1 MEWGR
6 FSLLSYT
13 EDQKKYWKKKRK
25 KQILLPPYA
34 LLQMNLYVARFTYKF
49 IIPKLLG
56 DGPCCSSSCYHEYT
70 INTNIFYYCTHRLLC
85 TTIATINNTQFAILA
100 VRCRRMNSPTALLR
114 TYLSGVKRG
123 KVHHA
128 YAYVCTPPPLYTSL
142 LFSVRFSKPIKHGET
157 LEQKQT
163 QQVQR
168 HVSTALLL
176 LLTFFWSNH
185 SSVGACPMNECC
197 SALQQ

>member
-1 MEWGR
+1 MQSPGS
-6 FSLLSYT
+6 SLDSRLASLAAQDTAAALVKAQQQRGQVQSVICPMPHEFFFPHTKHY
-13 EDQKKYWKKKRK
+13 Q
-25 KQILLPPYA
+25 LLYNSCTA
-34 LLQMNLYVARFTYKF
+34 F
-49 IIPKLLG
+49 
-56 DGPCCSSSCYHEYT
+56 SSS
-70 INTNIFYYCTHRLLC
+70 
-85 TTIATINNTQFAILA
+85 
-100 VRCRRMNSPTALLR
+100 
-114 TYLSGVKRG
+114 
-123 KVHHA
+123 
-128 YAYVCTPPPLYTSL
+128 PPLYTSL